1 MPRRPKSRR
10 LQPLGWILG
19 LLLAAGPIPA
29 MEAGSELEATRE
41 ALRSLEREQQQRLRE
56 IDRLEER
63 IAEVAQR
70 NLQLRREQR
79 DMRAAIASQDRKVT
93 DLQAE
98 VEGRSRQLELARKQA
113 ASLLRGQW
121 LRQRHQGG
129 LRPEDRDLRHHR
141 EFDAR
146 LQARGERA
154 LASIAAQVAELSAA
168 RDRLAEAR
176 ALLVRR
182 ESEISDLLRE
192 IERQEQEQ
200 KSLLSRVQRQ
210 AEDGALEAERLE
222 SNAQT
227 LERMLRRME
236 ERSRAQARPEAA
248 PEDSRASAPA
258 RVTGSFAR
266 LQGLLPKPVNGAFLH
281 RFGSPRTGGP
291 QPQWRGEV
299 FAVGDDSP
307 VRAVHDGTTV
317 YADWMRGLGFL
328 VILDHGGDYLTLYG
342 NNREL
347 FARAGE
353 RVARGDVVAQA
364 GGTSPV
370 IGPGLYFELRH
381 RGETLNPAAWWE
393 SK

>member
-19 LLLAAGPIPA
+19 LLVATGSVPA
-29 MEAGSELEATRE
+29 MEPDSELESTRE
-41 ALRSLEREQQQRLRE
+41 ALRTLEREQQQRLRE

-63 IAEVAQR
+63 IAEVARR

-79 DMRAAIASQDRKVT
+79 DMQAAIASQDQEVAE
-93 DLQAE
+93 LQAE
-98 VEGRSRQLELARKQA
+98 VEGRSRQLERTRMQA

-129 LRPEDRDLRHHR
+129 LRPGARELRHQR

-146 LQARGERA
+146 IQARGEQA
-154 LASIAAQVAELSAA
+154 LASIAAQVAELGAA
-168 RDRLAEAR
+168 RDRLAESR
-176 ALLVRR
+176 ATLVRR
-182 ESEISDLLRE
+182 EAEIRDLLRE

-200 KSLLSRVQRQ
+200 KSLLARVQRQ

-222 SNAQT
+222 SNART

-236 ERSRAQARPEAA
+236 ERDRAQARPEAV
-248 PEDSRASAPA
+248 PGNSQAPA
-258 RVTGSFAR
+258 RASGSFAR

-281 RFGSPRTGGP
+281 RYGSPRAGGP

-299 FAVGDDSP
+299 FAVGEDSP

-328 VILDHGGDYLTLYG
+328 VILDHGGDYLSLYG

-347 FARAGE
+347 LVRPGQP
-353 RVARGDVVAQA
+353 VARGDVIAQA

-381 RGETLNPAAWWE
+381 RGDILNPAAWWE

>member
-1 MPRRPKSRR
+1 M
-10 LQPLGWILG
+10 LG
-19 LLLAAGPIPA
+19 LLVAAGPVPA

-41 ALRSLEREQQQRLRE
+41 ALRTLEREQQQRLRE

-63 IAEVAQR
+63 IAEVARR

-79 DMRAAIASQDRKVT
+79 EMQASIAFQDREVAE
-93 DLQAE
+93 LQAE
-98 VEGRSRQLELARKQA
+98 VEGRSRQLERARMQA

-129 LRPEDRDLRHHR
+129 LRPGDRDLRHHR

-146 LQARGERA
+146 IQIRGEQA
-154 LASIAAQVAELSAA
+154 LASIAAQVTELSAA
-168 RDRLAEAR
+168 RDRLAASR

-182 ESEISDLLRE
+182 EAEIGDLLRE
-192 IERQEQEQ
+192 IDRQEQEQ
-200 KSLLSRVQRQ
+200 KSLLARVQRQ
-210 AEDGALEAERLE
+210 AEHDALEAERLE
-222 SNAQT
+222 SNART
-227 LERMLRRME
+227 LEQMLSRME
-236 ERSRAQARPEAA
+236 ERRRAEARPEKTAA
-248 PEDSRASAPA
+248 DSQATA
-258 RVTGSFAR
+258 RVSGSFAR
-266 LQGLLPKPVNGAFLH
+266 MQGLLPKPVNGTFLH

-299 FAVGDDSP
+299 FAVGEDSP
-307 VRAVHDGTTV
+307 VRAVHEGTTV

-328 VILDHGGDYLTLYG
+328 IILDHGGEYLTLYG

-347 FARAGE
+347 FARTGQS
-353 RVARGDVVAQA
+353 VARGEIIALA

-381 RGETLNPAAWWE
+381 QGDTLNPAAWWE

>member
-1 MPRRPKSRR
+1 M
-10 LQPLGWILG
+10 LG
-19 LLLAAGPIPA
+19 LLLAASPIPA
-29 MEAGSELEATRE
+29 MEASSELEATRE
-41 ALRSLEREQQQRLRE
+41 ALRTLEREQQQRLRE

-63 IAEVAQR
+63 IAEVARR

-79 DMRAAIASQDRKVT
+79 EMQGAIASQDRDVA
-93 DLQAE
+93 DLQTE
-98 VEGRSRQLELARKQA
+98 VEGRSRQLELARTQA

-129 LRPEDRDLRHHR
+129 LQPRNPELRHQR
-141 EFDAR
+141 AFDAR
-146 LQARGERA
+146 LQARSEQA
-154 LASIAAQVAELSAA
+154 LASIATQVADLSAA
-168 RDRLAEAR
+168 RDRLTTAR
-176 ALLVRR
+176 ALLAAR
-182 ESEISDLLRE
+182 EAEISDLLRE
-192 IERQEQEQ
+192 IERQDQEQ
-200 KSLLSRVQRQ
+200 RSLLARVQRQ
-210 AEDGALEAERLE
+210 AERDALEAERLE

-236 ERSRAQARPEAA
+236 KRVRAEARPDAA
-248 PEDSRASAPA
+248 LRDAPA
-258 RVTGSFAR
+258 PTPVDESFAR
-266 LQGLLPKPVNGAFLH
+266 MRGLLPKPVNGAFLH
-281 RFGSPRTGGP
+281 RYGSPRTGGP

-307 VRAVHDGTTV
+307 VQAVHDGTAV

-347 FARAGE
+347 FARTGQ
-353 RVARGDVVAQA
+353 RVARGDVLARA

-381 RGETLNPAAWWE
+381 QGETLNPAAWWE
-393 SK
+393 SN

>member
-1 MPRRPKSRR
+1 
-10 LQPLGWILG
+10 
-19 LLLAAGPIPA
+19 
-29 MEAGSELEATRE
+29 MEADSELESTRE
-41 ALRSLEREQQQRLRE
+41 ALRTLEREQQQRLRE

-63 IAEVAQR
+63 IAEVARR

-79 DMRAAIASQDRKVT
+79 ELQATIAFQDQEVAE
-93 DLQAE
+93 LQAE
-98 VEGRSRQLELARKQA
+98 VEGRSRQLERTRMQA

-129 LRPEDRDLRHHR
+129 LRPGDRNLRHHR

-146 LQARGERA
+146 IQAHGERV
-154 LASIAAQVAELSAA
+154 LASIAAQVAELSAV
-168 RDRLAEAR
+168 RDRLAASG

-182 ESEISDLLRE
+182 EAEVGDLLRE

-200 KSLLSRVQRQ
+200 KSLLARVQRQ
-210 AEDGALEAERLE
+210 AENDALEAERLE
-222 SNAQT
+222 SNART
-227 LERMLRRME
+227 LEQMLSRME
-236 ERSRAQARPEAA
+236 ERRRAEARPEATPA
-248 PEDSRASAPA
+248 DSQATA
-258 RVTGSFAR
+258 RVSGSFAR
-266 LQGLLPKPVNGAFLH
+266 MQGLLPKPVNGTFLH
-281 RFGSPRTGGP
+281 RFGSPRAGGP

-299 FAVGDDSP
+299 FAVGEDSP

-347 FARAGE
+347 FARTGQP
-353 RVARGDVVAQA
+353 VARGEIIALA

-381 RGETLNPAAWWE
+381 RGDTLNPTAWWE

>member
-10 LQPLGWILG
+10 LQPLGWVLG

-63 IAEVAQR
+63 IAEVARR

-79 DMRAAIASQDRKVT
+79 DMQAAIASQDREVA

-98 VEGRSRQLELARKQA
+98 VEGRSRQLELARKHA

-129 LRPEDRDLRHHR
+129 LRPGDRDLHHHR

-146 LQARGERA
+146 LQARGEQA

-248 PEDSRASAPA
+248 PEDSRASAP
-258 RVTGSFAR
+258 VTGSFAR

-307 VRAVHDGTTV
+307 VRAVHDGTAV

-381 RGETLNPAAWWE
+381 RGQTLNPGAWWE